1 MSLPALCKDNVV
13 LGEVER
19 ITVKVGLIYCC
30 VEHVTVPFP
39 LSFVVVLTKIGCHF
53 VFVYVFSPEE

>member
-1 MSLPALCKDNVV
+1 M
-13 LGEVER
+13 
-19 ITVKVGLIYCC
+19 KVGLIYCR

-39 LSFVVVLTKIGCHF
+39 LSFVVVLTTIGCLF